1 MNYEGA
7 ENVLYEKEKEE
18 NVENEHVESHPP
30 AVQVEKAS
38 MDIEEGEEHH

>member
-1 MNYEGA
+1 MNNEGV
-7 ENVLYEKEKEE
+7 ENVPYEKEKEE
-18 NVENEHVESHPP
+18 NMENEHVESHPP